1 MLSFSA
7 PILLDMYFLGR
18 TTHEDSESGEESYN
32 SSSDEEQDK
41 GDCYYNFTYSLE
53 ANCRRG
59 MTKNL

>member
-1 MLSFSA
+1 
-7 PILLDMYFLGR
+7 MYFLGR